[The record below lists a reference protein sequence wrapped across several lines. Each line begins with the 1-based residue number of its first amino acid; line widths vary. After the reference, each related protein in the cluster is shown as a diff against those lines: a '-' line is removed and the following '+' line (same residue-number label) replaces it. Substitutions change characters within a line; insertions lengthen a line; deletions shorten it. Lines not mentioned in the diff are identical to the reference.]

1 MTPEQ
6 LYRWLAKLVA
16 TLPAT
21 KITITWG
28 EPHFRVGEKIFS
40 GWGQGKD
47 GRYSVG
53 IKLDKDKQAALV
65 ASDSRFEV
73 APYVGKHGWA
83 SFFPGDDPDLSEL
96 EALVVESYCN
106 IAPRHLAAKASPL
119 AQRAAQEDAGQ
130 RKGMKASKTSKPK
143 PKAKTSKAG
152 KAKASKASAW
162 NHLAARFRAPGVGVG
177 GAGPPRSAP
186 SRGPRHGPVLVGASA
201 GSIRLVGGLRARRA
215 GS

>member
-1 MTPEQ
+1 MAAT
-6 LYRWLAKLVA
+6 RW
-16 TLPAT
+16 
-21 KITITWG
+21 
-28 EPHFRVGEKIFS
+28 
-40 GWGQGKD
+40 
-47 GRYSVG
+47 G

-106 IAPRHLAAKASPL
+106 IAPRHLAAKASPS

-152 KAKASKASAW
+152 KAKASKASAAPRKKASGGKAKAGKAG
-162 NHLAARFRAPGVGVG
+162 AA
-177 GAGPPRSAP
+177 PRKK
-186 SRGPRHGPVLVGASA
+186 ASA
-201 GSIRLVGGLRARRA
+201 GKVKASKAGAAPRKKASAGKVKASKAATSRRA
-215 GS
+215 